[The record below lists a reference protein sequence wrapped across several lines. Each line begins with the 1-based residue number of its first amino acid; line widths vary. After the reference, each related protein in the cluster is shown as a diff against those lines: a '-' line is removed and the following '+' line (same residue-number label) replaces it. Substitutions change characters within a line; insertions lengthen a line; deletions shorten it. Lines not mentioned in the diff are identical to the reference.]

1 MTRRPPISTRTH
13 TLFPDTSLFRSL
25 PFVRLSLA
33 LLFLTAWLAEM
44 LNSQLVLAA
53 FLAGLLLGQIVPR
66 GSHRRERL
74 EVIGY
79 GFIVP
84 FFFINVG
91 LKFDIPALLGS
102 PKTLW
107 LVPGLVAVAF
117 ANKIIPSLLLVPIHG
132 RRKAMAAGILLSARK
147 LGRGAWGERVCQ

>member
-84 FFFINVG
+84 FFRSEEHTSELQSLMRISYAGFC
-91 LKFDIPALLGS
+91 LK
-102 PKTLW
+102 KK
-107 LVPGLVAVAF
+107 
-117 ANKIIPSLLLVPIHG
+117 KI
-132 RRKAMAAGILLSARK
+132 
-147 LGRGAWGERVCQ
+147 